1 MKNIMTKTY
10 TTNTNNETHEI
21 WEDNAGSIYWFVLRD
36 GNAIRCFE
44 DWEYKKEGAIANAI
58 RQIAEDPTAYRNWDG
73 DCVKRIREDSLVDR
87 QDITAQELYDEFAY
101 NDQCTLLYGTIQ
113 GYNTFHSVNW
123 KLFADPEAA
132 KLADAIRYAKSWE
145 SCKDECIQLCDM
157 AGMADEWDNAEG
169 DTFECV
175 LDRAAEKLHVRI
187 W

>member
-1 MKNIMTKTY
+1 MTKTY

-21 WEDNAGSIYWFVLRD
+21 WEDNADSIYWFVLRD

-44 DWEYKKEGAIANAI
+44 GWEYKNEGSIANAI
-58 RQIAEDPTAYRNWDG
+58 RQIAEDPTAYRNWGG

-87 QDITAQELYDEFAY
+87 NDITAQELYDEFAY

-132 KLADAIRYAKSWE
+132 KFADAIRYAKSWE
-145 SCKDECIQLCDM
+145 SCKDDCRQLCDM

-169 DTFECV
+169 ETFECV